1 MRVLLDEHLPVRLAK
16 ALPEHEVSTV
26 RKEGWAGLKNG
37 ALLSAAAGTGFA
49 VLLTNDRSMEYQQD
63 LRKVAIAVVVLDAP
77 SNKIEDLK
85 PLIPATLEAI
95 KSCMPGLVQHVR
107 IGST

>member
-37 ALLSAAAGTGFA
+37 ALHSAAAGSRFA
-49 VLLTNDRSMEYQQD
+49 VLLTNDRSMEFRQD
-63 LRKVAIAVVVLDAP
+63 LRKVAIAVVLDAP
-77 SNKIEDLK
+77 SNKIEDLM

-95 KSCMPGLVQHVR
+95 ESCMPGLVHHVR
-107 IGST
+107 MDAS